1 MNTLT
6 DPNFTPYTKVRLI
19 LKKNN
24 GNITDVDLSNFWST
38 IEHNEEIQ
46 QNIKVTLNAKFG
58 QFLTKE
64 PIIRK
69 FDLLFLETTDSKN
82 NVKGDVFHVRRIK
95 RGRKAGKNQQLTL
108 ICPHESENL
117 WKKTISLVSKR
128 KSGFQ
133 TLNDIIFQLTDA
145 GNIGLQDPIVEIPVN
160 KTDKKAGNFLDQ
172 TTVNNYIFEHVKL
185 ETAFDEIANVE
196 AQPVEGGG
204 SFEPLY
210 IRFISKYVGDDDD
223 DLGKVFLSAFPQG
236 FRIANAGQNIFSKFP
251 TITLKHSP
259 LEVLNPT
266 PTETNMLT
274 SDSEEDPERA
284 TNIRITCNKLAGT
297 YPIDWSK
304 FQGAKDVFNSA
315 LPWVPARIYNTGN
328 LVTTDFKTFEAII
341 DHTSSG
347 ANEPPSNNWALRT
360 FTIPDTWQIGQSF
373 ISQTDVVNHS
383 EIAYKA
389 LQDHT
394 STLANEPPSENFW
407 IRVSWPPTV
416 EYSPLTKQRAQYW
429 VNGLAGAKNAL
440 LENRTFM
447 IDPNCIIDDP
457 LHPRNPVDWAG
468 QTDTSIP
475 GELLVDGKVP
485 DAFKVLVINT
495 ITGESTGADPI
506 FSGNDASGLPF
517 AGNIAEFVVTD
528 SIGNGVW
535 EVWKGLQ
542 TTTSD
547 YEVLDWYEG
556 LSWTKNACIPTLF
569 LGIPDRF
576 VNESGNC
583 VFTLGGGVASRT
595 DFWVKG
601 AYRLSELLLIGKVG
615 AFVTDA
621 QFECMHS
628 VKRDT
633 INNRIDLGNTG
644 ILGDD
649 TANDSAV
656 FIKSEPTNTSG
667 VFPFY
672 VGFNF
677 HSRWPRTSN
686 NVPFSGT
693 VKAGEQ
699 ISLPTFDFNNMF
711 RTADGSIEWFGPKS
725 EEYLPIQSFAMWL
738 QFIQNDAF
746 FGTFDDTGDY
756 AIGIWMADRRHN
768 VRVIPFTQGR
778 NITVT
783 PQEAKLP
790 GDVYKG
796 VPGTSIFLSAE
807 EPDTTDVF
815 DPREFLMGGI
825 YTMDSFDSQGRY
837 LGLRSRFFNKNELEL
852 AIDGWRMIK
861 PLLVTNVDEPNSK
874 PDRNIELGPQ
884 PREESIISY
893 AQAKNLVLGLAKW
906 MDFDRDEHIITSFGR
921 NDWLFGDPVYFNDV
935 QMISSSDD
943 GILNTVK
950 GVIDKAIISFSKS
963 RDGPGGFITEF
974 HIVPRLYL

>member
-1 MNTLT
+1 MSLLA
-6 DPNFTPYTKVRLI
+6 DPNFTPYTKVRLV

-24 GNITDVDLSNFWST
+24 GNITDVDLSDFWST
-38 IEHNEEIQ
+38 IEYNEEIQ

-64 PIIRK
+64 PIIEK
-69 FDLLFLETTDSKN
+69 FDLLFFETTDSKN
-82 NVKGDVFHVRRIK
+82 NKKSDVFHVRRIE
-95 RGRKAGKNQQLTL
+95 RSRKAGKNQQLTL

-133 TLNDIIFQLTDA
+133 TLNDIVSQLTDA
-145 GNIGLQDPIVEIPVN
+145 DNIGLQDPIVEIPIN
-160 KTDKKAGNFLDQ
+160 KTDEKAGNFLDP

-210 IRFISKYVGDDDD
+210 IRFISKYVGEDDD
-223 DLGKVFLSAFPQG
+223 DLGIVLLSAFPQG
-236 FRIANAGQNIFSKFP
+236 FLVKKAQTNELTNIP
-251 TITLKHSP
+251 VITLKHSP

-274 SDSEEDPERA
+274 SNSEEDPERA

-304 FQGAKDVFNSA
+304 FQGSKDVFNSA
-315 LPWVPARIYNTGN
+315 LPWVTARIYQTGN
-328 LVTTDFKTFEAII
+328 LVTNNFTTFEAIT

-347 ANEPPSNNWALRT
+347 TNEPPSTSWALRT
-360 FTIPDTWQIGQSF
+360 FTIPVEWQTGQSF

-383 EIAYKA
+383 KIAYKA

-440 LENRTFM
+440 LENLTFM
-447 IDPNCIIDDP
+447 VDPNCIIDDP

-468 QTDTSIP
+468 QTDSAIP
-475 GELLVDGKVP
+475 GELLVDGNIP

-495 ITGESTGADPI
+495 ETGVETGAGA
-506 FSGNDASGLPF
+506 FVGNDASGLPF
-517 AGNIAEFVVTD
+517 AGNIAEFID
-528 SIGNGVW
+528 PNFSGNGVW
-535 EVWKGLQ
+535 EVWKGKV
-542 TTTSD
+542 TTVSD
-547 YEVLDWYEG
+547 YEVLEWYEG
-556 LSWTKNACIPTLF
+556 LSWTKNPCQPGNPL
-569 LGIPDRF
+569 LPDRF

-583 VFTLGGGVASRT
+583 VFTLTGGVAPRQT
-595 DFWVKG
+595 VWKKG
-601 AYRLSELLLIGKVG
+601 AYRLSELLLIGSRGIWFDK
-615 AFVTDA
+615 A

-633 INNRIDLGNTG
+633 VNNRIDLGNKG

-656 FIKSEPTNTSG
+656 FIKSEPTETKA

-686 NVPFSGT
+686 AIPFGPVS
-693 VKAGEQ
+693 AGEQ
-699 ISLPTFDFNNMF
+699 IKLPTFDFNNMF

-738 QFIQNDAF
+738 QFIQNDVL

-790 GDVYKG
+790 GDIYKG
-796 VPGTSIFLSAE
+796 VPGTSIFLAAE
-807 EPDTTDVF
+807 EPDTTDAF

-825 YTMDSFDSQGRY
+825 FTMDSFDSQGRY
-837 LGLRSRFFNKNELEL
+837 IGLRSRFFNKNELEL
-852 AIDGWRMIK
+852 ALDGWRMIK
-861 PLLVTNVDEPNSK
+861 PLSVTNVDEPNSK

-906 MDFDRDEHIITSFGR
+906 LDFKRDEHIITSFGR

-943 GILNTVK
+943 GLPNTVK
-950 GVIDKAIISFSKS
+950 GVIDKAIISLSKS